1 MIGWAPLNKSIL
13 IDYSGRAP
21 EGCELVASPDFTPLI
36 D

>member
-21 EGCELVASPDFTPLI
+21 EGCELMASPDFTPLI